1 MYNSG
6 KRVLITGGSGF
17 IGAALTRA
25 LIDQGHEVHLLLR
38 PQSNLWRLA
47 GLEHGYSPLYGDLL
61 DLTAVEDALQACRP
75 QVIYHLA
82 THGGYAF
89 QQDRTAILA
98 TNLLGTANLL
108 TALEGCDYERLVNV
122 GSSSEY
128 GHKSAP
134 MRETDTLAPRTD
146 YAVSKAAAT
155 WLCQAEALRGRPVT
169 TVRVFS
175 AYGPGE
181 DSRRLVPSVI
191 ANCLRREPPRV
202 TSGNQPRDFIYIDDV
217 VSLLQTAASCPIA
230 RGQVLHA
237 GTGCSHTVREMVE
250 TIIDV
255 SGSKLPP
262 CYGALAARADEPET
276 WVSDITHTTR
286 LTGWKP
292 RYDLRAGIER
302 TWAWFANHATACA
315 A

>member
-1 MYNSG
+1 
-6 KRVLITGGSGF
+6 
-17 IGAALTRA
+17 
-25 LIDQGHEVHLLLR
+25 
-38 PQSNLWRLA
+38 
-47 GLEHGYSPLYGDLL
+47 
-61 DLTAVEDALQACRP
+61 
-75 QVIYHLA
+75 VIYHLA

-89 QQDRTAILA
+89 QQDRTAILT

-108 TALEGCDYERLVNV
+108 TALRGCDYEMLVNV

-134 MRETDTLAPRTD
+134 MRETDTLTPRTD

-155 WLCQAEALRGRPVT
+155 LLCQAEAFRGRPVM

-175 AYGPGE
+175 AYGPCE
-181 DSRRLVPSVI
+181 DSRRLVPSII
-191 ANCLRREPPRV
+191 ANCLRNEPPRV

-217 VSLLQTAASCPIA
+217 VSLLQTAARCPEA
-230 RGQVLHA
+230 KGQVLHA

-276 WVSDITHTTR
+276 WVADITQTIR
-286 LTGWKP
+286 LTGWEP

-302 TWAWFANHATACA
+302 TWSWFANHATACA
-315 A
+315 V